1 MIILNVAE
9 TIGSPSA
16 LEQEQGDLVY
26 NRIVSAFQNDEEI
39 TLNFS
44 DVESIISP
52 FLNHAIGRLYEAYDS
67 EHIKRFLHMENFP
80 KEKNSTLNIVISNAK
95 KFYANQAQ
103 YVQTVK
109 DVIDNA

>member
-1 MIILNVAE
+1 MINLNVAE
-9 TIGSPSA
+9 TISSPSA

-26 NRIVSAFQNDEEI
+26 NKIISAFQNSNEI

-52 FLNHAIGRLYEAYDS
+52 FLNHAIGRLYESYDS
-67 EHIKRFLHMENFP
+67 EYIKRFLHMENFP
-80 KEKNSTLNIVISNAK
+80 NEKKSTLNIVINNAK
-95 KFYANQAQ
+95 RFYANQTQYAQ
-103 YVQTVK
+103 IVK